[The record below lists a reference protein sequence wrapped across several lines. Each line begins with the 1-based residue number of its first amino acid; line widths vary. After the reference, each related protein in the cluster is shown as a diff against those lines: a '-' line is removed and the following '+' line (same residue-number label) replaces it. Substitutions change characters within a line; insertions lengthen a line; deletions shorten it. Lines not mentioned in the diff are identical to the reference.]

1 MKRILSIFLLSS
13 VLLLLISSK
22 TYAISTE
29 NPYSKFISDSY
40 YEISSDYIS
49 GITDKL
55 ENLHGSGSV
64 CIDYLAEEIL
74 LHRGI
79 LFTAHTIQS
88 YTQNPELIDIIDDI
102 MDNYSGELR
111 EMRIELTT
119 LIDAANK
126 NKDQFKVDTEYV
138 KQYKTVINK
147 LNKTLSQIKSKNNSE
162 LDYIKQTIALLEA
175 SKEISSINNECA
187 TSDLVKKIA
196 TNTIENSTNYISRL
210 KALEKAFE

>member
-1 MKRILSIFLLSS
+1 MKKFFSIFLLSTI
-13 VLLLLISSK
+13 LLLLITSK
-22 TYAISTE
+22 TYATSIE

-40 YEISSDYIS
+40 YEISSDYIT

-79 LFTAHTIQS
+79 LFTSHTIQS

-111 EMRIELTT
+111 EMRIELLN
-119 LIDAANK
+119 LIDEANK
-126 NKDQFKVDTEYV
+126 NKEQFKEDTEYV
-138 KQYKTVINK
+138 KQYKIVIDK
-147 LNKTLSQIKSKNNSE
+147 LNKSLSKIKSENYSE

-175 SKEISSINNECA
+175 SNEISLINNECA
-187 TSDLVKKIA
+187 TSELVKKIA
-196 TNTIENSTNYISRL
+196 ANTIENSKNYISRL
-210 KALEKAFE
+210 KLLETAFE

>member
-1 MKRILSIFLLSS
+1 MKRIFSIFLLSS
-13 VLLLLISSK
+13 VLLLLSSK
-22 TYAISTE
+22 TYAISIE

-40 YEISSDYIS
+40 YEVSSDYIT

-79 LFTAHTIQS
+79 LFASHTIES

-111 EMRIELTT
+111 EMRIELTS
-119 LIDAANK
+119 LIDEASK
-126 NKDQFKVDTEYV
+126 NKGQFKEDTEYV
-138 KQYKTVINK
+138 KQYKIAINK
-147 LNKTLSQIKSKNNSE
+147 LNKALSQIKSKNNSE

-175 SKEISSINNECA
+175 SKEISLINNECA
-187 TSDLVKKIA
+187 TSELVKKIA

-210 KALEKAFE
+210 KTLETAF